1 MRKLCPNFDR
11 EDGLDTVLEVPIPE
25 EMFASKTSNMI
36 SWQNMKAWM
45 TSSHPSNMTAL
56 FGGRNAE
63 IQLLL
68 GVVGAPLIP
77 IAISYDHELISRNI
91 KDHPIEAS
99 MAKYIVKQY
108 TAAVGGEKALNSIES
123 MYAMGKVRMG
133 ASEFCSGEKNVK
145 AMKVKNLRS
154 SLQGG
159 EMGGFVLW
167 QKGPELWCLELVVS
181 GCKISAGSDG
191 KVAWRQTP
199 WHHSHASRG
208 PPRPLRRFLQGL
220 DPRSTANLFSN
231 SVCVGEKAINDEDCF
246 ILKLEADSSTLKAR
260 SSNNVEIIRHTI
272 WGYFSQRTGLLV
284 QLEDSHLLRI
294 KATGNN
300 DNIFWETTMV
310 SLIHDYR
317 TIDGVNIAHSGK
329 TTVSLFRFGENST
342 GHSRTRMEEVWE
354 IEEVDFN
361 IKGLS
366 MECFLPPGDLK
377 KEEEVRNDPRI
388 NWLCNPVQSFVVLPL
403 QARNS
408 EVFVE
413 RDTRTTSID
422 LPAGQPGRKTTLS
435 LFPVTGQ
442 PEPPKEL
449 ATAPL
454 DPVGL
459 KHMSFRGLPPVN
471 SGVGNGGSF
480 PSRGRNTGNRGI
492 EREALQR
499 VPNVEREG
507 IINVASSATEETE
520 SHCIKRDLVLV
531 SLTWAATPTMAAEG
545 EWLTEITDSIEDN
558 DIPIRRRNHS
568 GGVGLWR
575 RRRLRRNCGRG
586 LRLGLIFKLWR

>member
-272 WGYFSQRTGLLV
+272 WGYFSQRTGLLA

-377 KEEEVRNDPRI
+377 KEEEGCGLVTSSTNPKLPFKIRSASSRI
-388 NWLCNPVQSFVVLPL
+388 SASKV
-403 QARNS
+403 AA
-408 EVFVE
+408 
-413 RDTRTTSID
+413 ID
-422 LPAGQPGRKTTLS
+422 L
-435 LFPVTGQ
+435 
-442 PEPPKEL
+442 
-449 ATAPL
+449 
-454 DPVGL
+454 D
-459 KHMSFRGLPPVN
+459 
-471 SGVGNGGSF
+471 
-480 PSRGRNTGNRGI
+480 
-492 EREALQR
+492 
-499 VPNVEREG
+499 
-507 IINVASSATEETE
+507 EEDDDHHDDQENFVSTSDEDE
-520 SHCIKRDLVLV
+520 SV
-531 SLTWAATPTMAAEG
+531 
-545 EWLTEITDSIEDN
+545 
-558 DIPIRRRNHS
+558 
-568 GGVGLWR
+568 
-575 RRRLRRNCGRG
+575 
-586 LRLGLIFKLWR
+586 